1 MPKNQTVKETIN
13 YVQCLHSSCSSLEE
27 TGRIT
32 KFHHRFAKLT
42 ILSFES
48 PNHDQFI
55 SISFKFIFVF
65 YRFHSLNTRTAN
77 STDGSRSPNWA
88 NTIALF
94 ASTKAIDPHTIFPTS
109 LIVMARSRMN
119 RIIHITMALI
129 IYFLMC
135 SIYQR
140 ALLVVNNFILWNAKK
155 KERTKMQ
162 QKCTITLKLKRRTT
176 SADHHNIV
184 QMYLTR
190 LTRFKT
196 SWV

>member
-1 MPKNQTVKETIN
+1 MSTLVLFFIIGNGSYCKISP
-13 YVQCLHSSCSSLEE
+13 
-27 TGRIT
+27 
-32 KFHHRFAKLT
+32 
-42 ILSFES
+42 SFRKTENIISIES
-48 PNHDQFI
+48 PYHDQFI

-65 YRFHSLNTRTAN
+65 YRFHSLNTRTVN

-94 ASTKAIDPHTIFPTS
+94 ASTKAIDPHTDFPTS

-155 KERTKMQ
+155 KRK
-162 QKCTITLKLKRRTT
+162 KSNK
-176 SADHHNIV
+176 SAQSLLNWKDDNFSGPPQHSANVPHKVN
-184 QMYLTR
+184 
-190 LTRFKT
+190 
-196 SWV
+196 